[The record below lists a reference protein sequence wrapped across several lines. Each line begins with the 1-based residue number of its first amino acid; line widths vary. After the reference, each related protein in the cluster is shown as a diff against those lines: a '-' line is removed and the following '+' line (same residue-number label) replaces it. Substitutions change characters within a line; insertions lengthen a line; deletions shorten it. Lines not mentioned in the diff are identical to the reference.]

1 MTLQKAKSEVRLAIS
16 LIKLNRRM
24 GISSNG
30 IKFGGANAKSAVK
43 RMDKGFEIVRSRGGF
58 AGKGC
63 LSEFN
68 KSARN
73 LYLEYIKAVRS
84 PASKRPCWY

>member
-24 GISSNG
+24 GISDNG

-58 AGKGC
+58 VGKGC

-84 PASKRPCWY
+84 PAKVGRWYR